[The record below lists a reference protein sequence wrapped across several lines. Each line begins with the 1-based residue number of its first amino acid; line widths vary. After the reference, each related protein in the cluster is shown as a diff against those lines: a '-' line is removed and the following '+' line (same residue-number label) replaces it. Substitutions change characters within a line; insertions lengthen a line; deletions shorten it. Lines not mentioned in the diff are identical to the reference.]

1 MTQRK
6 KVFLKEERKIQ
17 DLIIDLTRSIKSG

>member
-17 DLIIDLTRSIKSG
+17 DLIIDLTVSIKSG